1 MASTADTLKLLKSG
15 ALVIILQKELKS
27 VQKYAK
33 SMEIEVD
40 VISKEGKFITIK
52 KVK

>member
-1 MASTADTLKLLKSG
+1 MASTADTLALLKSG
-15 ALVIILQKELKS
+15 ALVIIPAKELAS

-33 SMEIEVD
+33 SMEIEVN
-40 VISKEGKFITIK
+40 VVKKEGKFITIK

>member
-1 MASTADTLKLLKSG
+1 MATTASTLALLKSG
-15 ALVIILQKELKS
+15 ALVIIPEKELKS